1 MKRYFLALVMVLIG
15 MVAVM
20 AATSFGVGKPY
31 GITPTAEGDL
41 YMDTVN
47 HSIWKANSTKKGD
60 WSLLEPVVANGSPE
74 APFVAVCATMLK
86 LVPSASAPEDIS
98 ATGTI
103 YLDAT
108 SMTLKVLTNTTSPGT
123 WSDIVSN

>member
-1 MKRYFLALVMVLIG
+1 MKKYFLALVMVLLSF
-15 MVAVM
+15 VAVT
-20 AATSFGVGKPY
+20 AATSFGIGKPY

-47 HSIWKANSTKKGD
+47 HSIWRANSTKKGD
-60 WSLLEPVVANGSPE
+60 WSLLDPVVANGSSE
-74 APFVAVCATMLK
+74 APFDYVSTNMIK

-103 YLDAT
+103 YLDAA
-108 SMTLKVLTNTTSPGT
+108 SMTLKILTDTTGSGT
-123 WSDIVSN
+123 WSDL